1 MTLLTGRKLN
11 RYPAGIDR
19 QAAKVGNIAETPKAA
34 APMM

>member
-1 MTLLTGRKLN
+1 MTLLISRKLN

-19 QAAKVGNIAETPKAA
+19 QAVKAGNIAETAKAA